1 MNKFR
6 NFIKRW
12 LGWVVIVPTI
22 YLILMGESEMWLVLI
37 ICLLKMP
44 PFDWVGRYEEWL
56 AKKMKVQERGE
67 KLKANIAKR
76 PKWQRWLYGVFVL
89 ILILLWVLYAPECEL
104 C

>member
-12 LGWVVIVPTI
+12 LGWIVIVPTI

-44 PFDWVGRYEEWL
+44 PFDWVGRSEEWL
-56 AKKMKVQERGE
+56 AKQMKVQERGE

-76 PKWQRWLYGVFVL
+76 PKWQRWLYGVFVI
-89 ILILLWVLYAPECEL
+89 ILIILWVLYAPECEL

>member
-37 ICLLKMP
+37 ICLLLKIP
-44 PFDWVGRYEEWL
+44 PFDWIGRAMDWAAVIGVYWGL
-56 AKKMKVQERGE
+56 KMRSWKE
-67 KLKANIAKR
+67 KQNKPIQVIVTIVAI
-76 PKWQRWLYGVFVL
+76 
-89 ILILLWVLYAPECEL
+89 IIILLLWWFMPECEL